1 MIYSVSALE
10 DINDDSELWGGKA
23 VSISKLKKND
33 FKVPRGLIVSTEAY
47 ELLLIIRLI

>member
-33 FKVPRGLIVSTEAY
+33 FKVPRDWLFQRKHMNY
-47 ELLLIIRLI
+47 LLIIRLI

>member
-23 VSISKLKKND
+23 VSISKLKKMILKFLEDWLFQRKHMN
-33 FKVPRGLIVSTEAY
+33 Y
-47 ELLLIIRLI
+47 LLIIRLI